1 MASSTHTLPILE
13 AVGQQ
18 LESIRA
24 ASGFNTD
31 IGANIYL
38 DDRQRSGH
46 ERPSICIGSR
56 AGRIDRTDERAA
68 NGRSLAAKARG
79 MDLIIE
85 AAVAAGADEAHAAGH
100 GMLED
105 IERAFAIRTC
115 AAPLG
120 VIAIRLDTWQI
131 LDRPDGIDAAV
142 LQILGSVDY
151 VRK

>member
-1 MASSTHTLPILE
+1 MANNTIPILE
-13 AVGQQ
+13 AVGEQ
-18 LESIRA
+18 LAAIRA
-24 ASGFNTD
+24 AAGFNTD
-31 IGANIYL
+31 IGANIFL
-38 DDRQRSGH
+38 SDRQREGNA
-46 ERPSICIGSR
+46 RPSICIGSR
-56 AGRIDRTDERAA
+56 SGRIDRTDERAGS
-68 NGRSLAAKARG
+68 GRALSSKSRG

-85 AAVAAGADEAHAAGH
+85 AAVTAGADEAHAAGH
-100 GMLED
+100 DMLED

-120 VIAIRLDTWQI
+120 VIGVRLDTWQI

>member
-1 MASSTHTLPILE
+1 MANNTLPILE

-18 LESIRA
+18 LAAIRLA
-24 ASGFNTD
+24 AGFNTD

-46 ERPSICIGSR
+46 ERPSICIGAR
-56 AGRIDRTDERAA
+56 AGRIDRTDERAG
-68 NGRSLAAKARG
+68 NGRALAAKARG

-85 AAVAAGADEAHAAGH
+85 AAVTAGAEEAHAAGH
-100 GMLED
+100 DMLED
-105 IERAFAIRTC
+105 IERAFGIRTC

-120 VIAIRLDTWQI
+120 VIGVRLDTWQI

>member
-1 MASSTHTLPILE
+1 MASSTLPILE

-18 LESIRA
+18 LSAIRVDA
-24 ASGFNTD
+24 GFNTD
-31 IGANIYL
+31 IGTHIYL
-38 DDRQRSGH
+38 NDRQRDSNA
-46 ERPSICIGSR
+46 RPSICIGSR
-56 AGRIDRTDERAA
+56 SGRIDRVDER
-68 NGRSLAAKARG
+68 NGSGRALSTKARG

-85 AAVAAGADEAHAAGH
+85 AAVAAGADEAHEAGH
-100 GMLED
+100 LMLDD

-120 VIAIRLDTWQI
+120 VIGIRLDTWQI
-131 LDRPDGIDAAV
+131 LDRPDGVDVAV

>member
-1 MASSTHTLPILE
+1 MANRTVPILE

-18 LESIRA
+18 LSVIRTSA
-24 ASGFNTD
+24 GYNTD
-31 IGANIYL
+31 IGANIFL
-38 DDRQRSGH
+38 MDRQREGNA
-46 ERPSICIGSR
+46 RPSICIGSR
-56 AGRIDRTDERAA
+56 SGRIDRAEERAG
-68 NGRSLAAKARG
+68 NGRALSPKARA

-85 AAVAAGADEAHAAGH
+85 AAVSTGADDAHVAGH
-100 GMLED
+100 NMLED

-120 VIAIRLDTWQI
+120 MHSIRLDTWQI

-142 LQILGSVDY
+142 LQVLGSVDY